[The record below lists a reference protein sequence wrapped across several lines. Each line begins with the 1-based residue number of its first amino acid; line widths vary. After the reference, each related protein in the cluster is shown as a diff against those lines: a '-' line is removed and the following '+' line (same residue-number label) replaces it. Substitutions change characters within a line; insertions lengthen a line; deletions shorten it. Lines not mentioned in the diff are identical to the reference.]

1 MKSLLKSISNQPIF
15 IGTGL
20 ILILLIL
27 TTQYQ
32 FWFGDYSRSDL
43 EKIKEEISVVEKE
56 IEIIKENN
64 QELIDEKEKLK
75 ISIHTKFLGNLVFIG
90 IGFIRIFPHSLFKE
104 IGFSLQG
111 DHFHPRERIT

>member
-15 IGTGL
+15 IGMGL

-56 IEIIKENN
+56 IEIIRRVD
-64 QELIDEKEKLK
+64 ELIETNVIHVKSASSTQQRFGCLKKLIDFLRGEKMSGNGSRKAVIWEKQ
-75 ISIHTKFLGNLVFIG
+75 
-90 IGFIRIFPHSLFKE
+90 P
-104 IGFSLQG
+104 Q
-111 DHFHPRERIT
+111 

>member
-64 QELIDEKEKLK
+64 QELIDEKEKLNFDK
-75 ISIHTKFLGNLVFIG
+75 CLLKKELNELIDAGLSLSAASKYLAKKYGIKKSIIYNL
-90 IGFIRIFPHSLFKE
+90 K
-104 IGFSLQG
+104 
-111 DHFHPRERIT
+111 